1 MNSSASWHQTGTESY
16 IELENYFDFVEKDV
30 IRIKGN
36 RIDIEIVLEDYLEG
50 ASPEE
55 ILLRYPTLNLEKIH
69 ATILYYLAKKI
80 DLIRLLA
87 PSLKENSV

>member
-1 MNSSASWHQTGTESY
+1 M
-16 IELENYFDFVEKDV
+16 ELEDYFDFVQEDV

-55 ILLRYPTLNLEKIH
+55 ILLRYPTLNIELQKRGIVNWFKN
-69 ATILYYLAKKI
+69 LF
-80 DLIRLLA
+80 
-87 PSLKENSV
+87 SKENK

>member
-1 MNSSASWHQTGTESY
+1 M
-16 IELENYFDFVEKDV
+16 ELENYFDFVQEDV

-55 ILLRYPTLNLEKIH
+55 ILLRYRP
-69 ATILYYLAKKI
+69 
-80 DLIRLLA
+80 
-87 PSLKENSV
+87 